1 MIEMSLTKEA
11 RRIRRIALGD
21 LLYRSARK
29 FGSRTALVDGT
40 ERIGFAELDARS
52 SRFAHYLLS
61 TLGAGK
67 QIGMLCANSI
77 DMVVA

>member
-29 FGSRTALVDGT
+29 SGSRTALVDGA
-40 ERIGFAELDARS
+40 ERISYAELDARS
-52 SRFAHYLLS
+52 
-61 TLGAGK
+61 
-67 QIGMLCANSI
+67 
-77 DMVVA
+77 